1 MNPGIFI
8 SYSREDEKQAMHLLA
23 LLRREGY
30 SVWIDQEAI
39 AGASIWS
46 DEIVQNIKS
55 SEIFIALLSAS
66 SASSP
71 NVAKEIALAAEH
83 GKIIL
88 PIEIGAVELPGRLE
102 YALAGIQKTN
112 FQDEEAILRAVR
124 SQVAKLEGAE
134 SPTGAKESSRSRSL
148 RRRRNVLMGLLA
160 MALIA
165 AGMIL
170 LLRRTP
176 EAATPDNAVVVLPF
190 ATLNL
195 DQDSTHNLDIFSD
208 GLLTRLSAI
217 NTLTTVGAS
226 VSSPYKDSRLN
237 ALAIAKELH
246 ARFIVEGLVRK
257 SHDVNFISTRVFDV
271 KRGGEIWEEYY
282 SGNERELFP
291 MRERISS
298 ELCGFLHGVTA
309 NEIDLRAA
317 EANLAAHPIDAS
329 ACARVANMLIGS
341 DKTRALALFER
352 AIKLDSSNLSYY
364 LSAGIAADRNNDPG
378 RAKDYGKLSIVLF
391 KQRMALYPDS
401 ENLTANLAIALVLAG
416 LDAQAEALYDSLLP
430 LYLKDIRLNFN
441 AACCLAKADKAD
453 AALDI
458 LEKLFVFA
466 PGRKAEVESDPD
478 FDNIRTSPRYQML
491 MYGPLR

>member
-8 SYSREDEKQAMHLLA
+8 SYCREDEKHAMHLLA

-55 SEIFIALLSAS
+55 SEIFIALLSES
-66 SASSP
+66 SAASQ

-88 PIEIGAVELPGRLE
+88 PVEIGSVVLPGRLE

-112 FQDEEAILRAVR
+112 FHDEEAIIRAVR

-134 SPTGAKESSRSRSL
+134 SSTGATESFRSRSL
-148 RRRRNVLMGLLA
+148 RLRRNVVVGILA
-160 MALIA
+160 VALIA
-165 AGMIL
+165 VGMIL

-176 EAATPDNAVVVLPF
+176 EAATPENAVVVLPF

-195 DQDSTHNLDIFSD
+195 DRDSTRNLDIFSD
-208 GLLTRLSAI
+208 GLLTRLSAV
-217 NTLTTVGAS
+217 NTITTIGAAA
-226 VSSPYKDSRLN
+226 SSPYKDSRLN
-237 ALAIAKELH
+237 PMAIAGELH

-257 SHDVNFISTRVFDV
+257 SHDVNFISARIYDA
-271 KRGGEIWEEYY
+271 KRGGEIWEESY

-291 MRERISS
+291 LRERISA
-298 ELCGFLHGVTA
+298 ELCGFIHEVTA
-309 NEIDLRAA
+309 SEISLRSA
-317 EANLAAHPIDAS
+317 EASLAAHPNDAS
-329 ACARVANMLIGS
+329 ACAHVATLLIGS
-341 DKTRALALFER
+341 DKTRSLALFER
-352 AIKLDSSNLSYY
+352 AIQLDSSNLAYY
-364 LSAGIAADRNNDPG
+364 LSAGIAADRNKDAG
-378 RAKDYGKLSIVLF
+378 RAKDFGRVAITMCR
-391 KQRMALYPDS
+391 QRMTMYPDS
-401 ENLTANLAIALVLAG
+401 ENLTASLAIALDLAG
-416 LDAQAEALYDSLLP
+416 LDAQSEAIYDSLLRIYP
-430 LYLKDIRLNFN
+430 KDVRLNFN
-441 AACCLAKADKAD
+441 AACCLAKTDKAD

-466 PGRKAEVESDPD
+466 PGRKSEVESDPD
-478 FDNIRTSPRYQML
+478 FDNIRNSPRYQTL
-491 MYGPLR
+491 MYGPGR

>member
-8 SYSREDEKQAMHLLA
+8 SYSREDEKQALHLLA

-55 SEIFIALLSAS
+55 SEIFLALLSDS
-66 SASSP
+66 SAASP

-88 PIEIGAVELPGRLE
+88 PIEIGSVTLPGRLE

-112 FQDEEAILRAVR
+112 FHDEEAIIRAVR
-124 SQVAKLEGAE
+124 SQIAKLEGI
-134 SPTGAKESSRSRSL
+134 STDTHESSRSRS
-148 RRRRNVLMGLLA
+148 RRLRRNVVAGILA
-160 MALIA
+160 VALITV
-165 AGMIL
+165 GMIL
-170 LLRRTP
+170 LLRRSP
-176 EAATPDNAVVVLPF
+176 EAVTPDYTVVVLPF

-195 DQDSTHNLDIFSD
+195 DKDSTHNLDIFSD

-237 ALAIAKELH
+237 ALAIAKELK

-257 SHDVNFISTRVFDV
+257 SHDVNFISTRVFDA
-271 KRGGEIWEEYY
+271 KRGGEIWEESY

-291 MRERISS
+291 LRERISS

-317 EANLAAHPIDAS
+317 EANLAAHPNDAS
-329 ACARVANMLIGS
+329 AYAHVATMLIGS
-341 DKTRALALFER
+341 DKTRALALFEH
-352 AIKLDSSNLSYY
+352 AIQLDSSNLSYY
-364 LSAGIAADRNNDPG
+364 LSAGIAADRDNEAG
-378 RAKDYGKLSIVLF
+378 HAKDFGKAAIALF

-416 LDAQAEALYDSLLP
+416 LDAQAEAIYDSLLP
-430 LYLKDIRLNFN
+430 LYPKDVRLNFN
-441 AACCLAKADKAD
+441 AACCLAKEDKTD

-478 FDNIRTSPRYQML
+478 FDNIRNSPRYQLL
-491 MYGPLR
+491 MYGPPR